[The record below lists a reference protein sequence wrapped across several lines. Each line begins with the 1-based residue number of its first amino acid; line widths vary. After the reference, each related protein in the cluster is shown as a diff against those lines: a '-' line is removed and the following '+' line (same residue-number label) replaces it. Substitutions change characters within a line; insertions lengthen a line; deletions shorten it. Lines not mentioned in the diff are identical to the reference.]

1 MNSKSKSKNSF
12 HLVNIIKRILKDSTS
27 DLQQNEDLILSLNV
41 PSKDVDR

>member
-12 HLVNIIKRILKDSTS
+12 HLVNIIKRIYKDSTS
-27 DLQQNEDLILSLNV
+27 DIQQNEDFILSLNV